1 MRSIV
6 HSAQRQ
12 TVVESF
18 VDRPAGRSERMA
30 SQQEILARGAGDI
43 GNSRPATGES
53 GEGNGSPLQ
62 GSCPEDPMDRGAWQA
77 TVHGVTRV
85 GHDLV
90 TKPTKPTGDSRRQG
104 KAENGEK
111 RENNGQNEKKRKRRD
126 KIEKNLVSQQGS
138 RLHCHRWPG
147 GNTASSPP
155 TLPPDPRP
163 MLQPHR
169 QHSALGS
176 GSELPPGAS
185 LFSTSLYSILI
196 YPLPTTKI
204 VISALLT
211 VWAWSLISLAELP
224 LRV

>member
-1 MRSIV
+1 MRCIV

-12 TVVESF
+12 TVVESVF

-30 SQQEILARGAGDI
+30 SQQEILARGAGDV
-43 GNSRPATGES
+43 GNSHPATGES

-62 GSCPEDPMDRGAWQA
+62 GSCPEDPRDRGAWQA

-85 GHDLV
+85 GHDPV
-90 TKPTKPTGDSRRQG
+90 TKPSKPTGDSRRQG
-104 KAENGEK
+104 KAENGER
-111 RENNGQNEKKRKRRD
+111 RENNGRNEKKRKRRG

-147 GNTASSPP
+147 GNTASSAPDTPASP
-155 TLPPDPRP
+155 TTRP
-163 MLQPHR
+163 
-169 QHSALGS
+169 
-176 GSELPPGAS
+176 GSELPTGAS

-196 YPLPTTKI
+196 YPLPTTKV

>member
-77 TVHGVTRV
+77 TVHEVAKGWTRLNRLSMEV
-85 GHDLV
+85 CTMQDRHINMI
-90 TKPTKPTGDSRRQG
+90 S
-104 KAENGEK
+104 
-111 RENNGQNEKKRKRRD
+111 
-126 KIEKNLVSQQGS
+126 NL
-138 RLHCHRWPG
+138 
-147 GNTASSPP
+147 
-155 TLPPDPRP
+155 
-163 MLQPHR
+163 
-169 QHSALGS
+169 
-176 GSELPPGAS
+176 
-185 LFSTSLYSILI
+185 
-196 YPLPTTKI
+196 
-204 VISALLT
+204 
-211 VWAWSLISLAELP
+211 
-224 LRV
+224 